1 MEQDTLQTSAALK
14 DESQLVTFLLKDE
27 EFGFDIMSVQEIIR
41 LPKMAKVPRTPAYVD
56 GIANLRGVVLPVI
69 DMRTRFGMERA
80 EETDRTRVLVVD
92 IDGVKTG
99 LRVDRV
105 KQVTRILRSEIE
117 APPAAIRGC
126 SSDYLEGVLKLEKG
140 QRIVM
145 ALNAAQVCEIGV
157 NRRQGPESH
166 AGLPSEAGRM
176 DSPEQVQRL
185 DAEVQKMVTF
195 RIAKEEFA
203 FPMEHVREILRVQT
217 PNQVPDVPEYVLGVL
232 TVRGQLLPV
241 IDLRRL
247 LQQRSLA
254 DEFIDI
260 CRPLRGEYERWI
272 VQAETVNAGG
282 SQHKLDGS
290 VMEHLRRWLAETNSS
305 SQLLMETLAR
315 ARGWNEKVT
324 KQLQARAKHEA
335 EGDRDAAQ
343 ANGEE
348 ALSAARETV
357 AALRRFEEQIGQ
369 NIQEDQRIIV
379 VDAEGF
385 VLGLVVDRV
394 HEVMN
399 VAKSLMEPPP
409 RITSSGGMELSGV
422 AKLEEG
428 ARLIMVLDVASLLKD
443 QKLRDVHGT
452 AGMGDV
458 GIGSL
463 STGST
468 EHTCST
474 EHICST
480 EQISGASGQ
489 LEAGTTVGKS
499 GMAGKATT
507 GAQELSEV
515 QLVTFLL
522 GEEEYGVPISQ
533 IQEIDR
539 LAKITKV
546 PKAAEFIEG
555 ITNLR
560 GEVVPVLNTRKRFDL
575 DCKPPDD
582 RTRIIIVDLG
592 GVKTGLVVDSVR
604 EVLNLS
610 KRDIAPPPEAIGS
623 GIDQQFISGIG
634 KVNEGKR
641 MIVLLDVERILSGQE
656 RAQLAEIS
664 VKPESPH

>member
-1 MEQDTLQTSAALK
+1 MGKDTLQPSAGLK

-41 LPKMAKVPRTPAYVD
+41 LPKMAKVPRTPPYVD

-105 KQVTRILRSEIE
+105 KQVTSVLRSEIE
-117 APPAAIRGC
+117 PPPAAIRGT
-126 SSDYLEGVLKLEKG
+126 SSDYLEGVVKLDKG

-145 ALNAAQVCEIGV
+145 ALNAAHVCEIGV
-157 NRRQGPESH
+157 TRKTGSTNGVASS
-166 AGLPSEAGRM
+166 SEAASAE
-176 DSPEQVQRL
+176 SPDKSGSA
-185 DAEVQKMVTF
+185 DAEVQKVVTF

-203 FPMEHVREILRVQT
+203 FHMEHVREILRVQT
-217 PNQVPDVPEYVLGVL
+217 PNQVPDVPDYVLGVL
-232 TVRGQLLPV
+232 TVRGRILPV

-254 DEFIDI
+254 DEFADS
-260 CRPLRGEYERWI
+260 CRPLREEYEGALDRAAKI
-272 VQAETVNAGG
+272 FAEDW
-282 SQHKLDGS
+282 QHK
-290 VMEHLRRWLAETNSS
+290 VETTVCLRLRQWLAETNSS
-305 SQLLMETLAR
+305 SQLLMETLAQ
-315 ARGWNEKVT
+315 ARGQNEMVV
-324 KQLQARAKHEA
+324 KQLQLRTKHQEH
-335 EGDRDAAQ
+335 GDR
-343 ANGEE
+343 E
-348 ALSAARETV
+348 
-357 AALRRFEEQIGQ
+357 AALTCGDEVVSAGRKAASALRKFEEQIAQ

-385 VLGLVVDRV
+385 VLGLVVDHV
-394 HEVMN
+394 HEVLN
-399 VAKSLMEPPP
+399 VPKSLVEPPP

-422 AKLEEG
+422 AKLDDG
-428 ARLIMVLDVASLLKD
+428 ARLIMLLDVASLMKD
-443 QKLRDVHGT
+443 QKLRDVEHSSAQT
-452 AGMGDV
+452 AETQK
-458 GIGSL
+458 
-463 STGST
+463 TG
-468 EHTCST
+468 EVHKA
-474 EHICST
+474 
-480 EQISGASGQ
+480 GA
-489 LEAGTTVGKS
+489 
-499 GMAGKATT
+499 

-515 QLVTFLL
+515 QLVTFML
-522 GEEEYGVPISQ
+522 GAEEYGVPISQ

-560 GEVVPVLNTRKRFDL
+560 GEVIPVLDTRKRFEL
-575 DCKPPDD
+575 DVKPPDD

-604 EVLNLS
+604 EVLNLA
-610 KRDIAPPPEAIGS
+610 KKDIAPPPEAIGS

-634 KVNEGKR
+634 KVDAGKR
-641 MIVLLDVERILSGQE
+641 MIVLLDVERILSRQE
-656 RAQLAEIS
+656 QAHLSEVAS
-664 VKPESPH
+664 

>member
-1 MEQDTLQTSAALK
+1 MQPDTQQSSASLK
-14 DESQLVTFLLKDE
+14 DESQLVTFLLKEE

-105 KQVTRILRSEIE
+105 KQVTSVLRSEIE
-117 APPAAIRGC
+117 PPPAAIRGT
-126 SSDYLEGVLKLEKG
+126 SSDYLEGVVKLDNG

-145 ALNAAQVCEIGV
+145 ALNAAHVCEIGV
-157 NRRQGPESH
+157 THHSVSANEGAS
-166 AGLPSEAGRM
+166 GSEAASKESTDKLLGA
-176 DSPEQVQRL
+176 DT
-185 DAEVQKMVTF
+185 EVQKMVTF

-203 FPMEHVREILRVQT
+203 FLMEHVREILRVTT

-232 TVRGQLLPV
+232 TVRGQILPV

-254 DEFIDI
+254 EEFADS
-260 CRPLRGEYERWI
+260 CRPLREEYERRIDQVEKIYVEDWQKKIDRSITERIRKWI
-272 VQAETVNAGG
+272 
-282 SQHKLDGS
+282 
-290 VMEHLRRWLAETNSS
+290 AETNSS
-305 SQLLMETLAR
+305 SQLLMETLAK
-315 ARGWNEKVT
+315 ARGLNEMVI
-324 KQLQARAKHEA
+324 KQLQLQAKHQES
-335 EGDRDAAQ
+335 GDRDATQVCGKEVVSGARGTI
-343 ANGEE
+343 A
-348 ALSAARETV
+348 ALSQ
-357 AALRRFEEQIGQ
+357 FEEQIAE

-385 VLGLVVDRV
+385 VLGLVVDHV
-394 HEVMN
+394 HEVLN
-399 VAKSLMEPPP
+399 VPKNLMEPPP

-422 AKLEEG
+422 AKLDDG
-428 ARLIMVLDVASLLKD
+428 ARLIMLLDVASLMKD
-443 QKLRDVHGT
+443 QKLRDVQNSSAQT
-452 AGMGDV
+452 
-458 GIGSL
+458 IEEQK
-463 STGST
+463 TGESQKT
-468 EHTCST
+468 GE
-474 EHICST
+474 
-480 EQISGASGQ
+480 
-489 LEAGTTVGKS
+489 
-499 GMAGKATT
+499 
-507 GAQELSEV
+507 GAQEMTEV

-522 GEEEYGVPISQ
+522 GEEEYGIPISQ

-560 GEVVPVLNTRKRFDL
+560 GEVIPVLDTRKRFDL
-575 DCKPPDD
+575 EVKPSDD

-592 GVKTGLVVDSVR
+592 GIKTGLVVDSVR
-604 EVLNLS
+604 EVLNLA
-610 KRDIAPPPEAIGS
+610 KKDIAPPPEAIGS

-634 KVNEGKR
+634 KVDAGKR
-641 MIVLLDVERILSGQE
+641 MIVLLDVERILSQQE
-656 RAQLAEIS
+656 QAHLSE
-664 VKPESPH
+664 VTT